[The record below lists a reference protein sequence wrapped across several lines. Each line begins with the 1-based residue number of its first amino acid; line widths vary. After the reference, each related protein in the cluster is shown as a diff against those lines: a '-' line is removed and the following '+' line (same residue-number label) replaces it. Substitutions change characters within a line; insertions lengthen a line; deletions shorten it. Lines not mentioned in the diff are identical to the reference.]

1 MSDFLQLLQT
11 LVFLVFPFAAM
22 FWMWR
27 RMKRVR
33 ADAYR
38 DREVSLSQP
47 AWEERIE
54 EANGL
59 KMARTNNPNDDLI
72 ALGAKAN
79 QTSAPFIVP

>member
-1 MSDFLQLLQT
+1 MNEFLQLLGM
-11 LVFLVFPFAAM
+11 LAVIVFPFAAM

-33 ADAYR
+33 DGAYHG
-38 DREVSLSQP
+38 REVSTPQA
-47 AWEERIE
+47 AWEEPLN

-79 QTSAPFIVP
+79 QTSAPFVDL